1 MLEKQ
6 EINILSDDPLMVKKE
21 EETSGKSE
29 LTYYSPTKYSSEDQ
43 SDDSGQSN
51 EYQPSLD
58 EEEELNPS
66 VKIEEQEGEG
76 DDLHLI
82 QSDDIL
88 LFHQIATTHGN
99 GMTCI
104 NEDAYLIFNS
114 CEDQLGGFPSW
125 YG

>member
-6 EINILSDDPLMVKKE
+6 EINILSDDALLVKRE

-29 LTYYSPTKYSSEDQ
+29 LTYYSPIKYSCEDQ

-51 EYQPSLD
+51 ESQPSLD

-66 VKIEEQEGEG
+66 IKIEEEGEG
-76 DDLHLI
+76 DDLHLVK
-82 QSDDIL
+82 SDDIL
-88 LFHQIATTHGN
+88 LIHQFATTHGN

-104 NEDAYLIFNS
+104 NEDAYSIFNS